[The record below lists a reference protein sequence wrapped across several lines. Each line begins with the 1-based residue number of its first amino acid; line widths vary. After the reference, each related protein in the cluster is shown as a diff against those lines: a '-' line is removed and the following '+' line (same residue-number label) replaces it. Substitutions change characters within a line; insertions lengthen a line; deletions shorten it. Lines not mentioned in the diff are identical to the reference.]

1 MKTIKLSKR
10 QLDNLKRYEVP
21 KEVSN
26 TEGEIYYLK
35 TGIKK
40 IDSQDLLFKKL
51 YVNHDIPFVSD
62 EKYEYI
68 YHSSSMANKFS
79 TISKLNDYKNTI
91 NIEELVIPKH
101 QVIFKDEII
110 GFTVPEIKDA
120 RSLQA
125 VLSDIKISSEDKID
139 CLKQIGE
146 TLKKIKHLR
155 LYDINFYIHDLQES
169 NVLVTNKDK
178 KIHFIDL
185 DSATFS
191 TDQALSS
198 KPLVVDKK
206 LNQFSKYKYNKVG
219 VPYPGEEQELYSYII
234 MILKTLYGGNI
245 QRLSLDEYNEYLA
258 YLSSL
263 DIDYE
268 LLRSFSNIYTDMP
281 NINPVDRLDTLDTI
295 QIAQA
300 SNIVYQAKKKRKL
313 I

>member
-1 MKTIKLSKR
+1 MQTIKLSKR

-91 NIEELVIPKH
+91 NIEELVIPKY

-110 GFTVPEIKDA
+110 GFTVPEIKD
-120 RSLQA
+120 SKNLQTIIYDHNIA
-125 VLSDIKISSEDKID
+125 TQEKID
-139 CLKQIGE
+139 YLKQIGE
-146 TLKKIKHLR
+146 TLNKIKHLR

-169 NVLVTNKDK
+169 NILVTTKDK

-191 TDQALSS
+191 TDIALPS
-198 KPLVVDKK
+198 KPLILDKK
-206 LNQFSKYKYNKVG
+206 VALSKKYRFNTVG
-219 VPYPGEEQELYSYII
+219 IPYPGEEQELFSYNLLV
-234 MILKTLYGGNI
+234 LKMLYGKEI
-245 QRLSLDEYNEYLA
+245 ELLDIDQFNEYLA

-263 DIDYE
+263 GIDYE
-268 LLRSFSNIYTDMP
+268 LLRALSNIYTDMP
-281 NINPVDRLDTLDTI
+281 NINSFEYLDTLTSS
-295 QIAQA
+295 QVAQA
-300 SNIVYQAKKKRKL
+300 SKHVFNLKKERNL

>member
-1 MKTIKLSKR
+1 MQTIKLSKR
-10 QLDNLKRYEVP
+10 QLDNLKRYDVPQEVT
-21 KEVSN
+21 N
-26 TEGEIYYLK
+26 TEGVIYYLN

-40 IDSQDLLFKKL
+40 IDNQELLFKKL
-51 YVNHDIPFVSD
+51 YVNHDIPASPLED
-62 EKYEYI
+62 DDYI
-68 YHSSSMANKFS
+68 YHSSSMANKLS

-101 QVIFKDEII
+101 QVLFKDEII

-155 LYDINFYIHDLQES
+155 LYDINFYIHDLQEG

-206 LNQFSKYKYNKVG
+206 LRNFSKYKYNRVG

-268 LLRSFSNIYTDMP
+268 LLRSFSNIYTEMP
-281 NINPVDRLDTLDTI
+281 NINPVDRLDTLDTM

-300 SNIVYQAKKKRKL
+300 SNIVYQTKKKRKL

>member
-1 MKTIKLSKR
+1 MQTIKLSKR
-10 QLDNLKRYEVP
+10 QLDNLKRYDVPQEVT
-21 KEVSN
+21 N
-26 TEGEIYYLK
+26 TEGVIYYLN

-40 IDSQDLLFKKL
+40 IDNQELLFKKL
-51 YVNHDIPFVSD
+51 YVNHDIPASPLED
-62 EKYEYI
+62 DDYI
-68 YHSSSMANKFS
+68 YHSSSMANKLS

-101 QVIFKDEII
+101 QVSFKDEII

-125 VLSDIKISSEDKID
+125 VLSDIKIPSEDKID

-155 LYDINFYIHDLQES
+155 LYDINFYIHDLQEG

-206 LNQFSKYKYNKVG
+206 LRNFSKYKYNKVG

-245 QRLSLDEYNEYLA
+245 QRLSLDEFNEYLA

-268 LLRSFSNIYTDMP
+268 LLRSFSNIYTEMP
-281 NINPVDRLDTLDTI
+281 NINPVDRLDTLDTM

>member
-1 MKTIKLSKR
+1 MQTIKLSKR
-10 QLDNLKRYEVP
+10 QLDNLKRYDVPQEVT
-21 KEVSN
+21 N
-26 TEGEIYYLK
+26 TEGVIYYLN

-40 IDSQDLLFKKL
+40 IDNQELLFKKL
-51 YVNHDIPFVSD
+51 YVNHDIPASPLED
-62 EKYEYI
+62 DDYI
-68 YHSSSMANKFS
+68 YHSSSMANKLS

-101 QVIFKDEII
+101 QVSFKDEII

-125 VLSDIKISSEDKID
+125 VLSDIKIPSEDKID

-155 LYDINFYIHDLQES
+155 LYDINFYIHDLQEGY
-169 NVLVTNKDK
+169 VLVTNKDK

-206 LNQFSKYKYNKVG
+206 LRNFSKYKYNKVG

-268 LLRSFSNIYTDMP
+268 LLRSFSNIYTEMP
-281 NINPVDRLDTLDTI
+281 NINPVDRLDTLDI
-295 QIAQA
+295 MQIAQA

>member
-1 MKTIKLSKR
+1 MQTIKLSKR
-10 QLDNLKRYEVP
+10 QLDNLKRYDVPQEVT
-21 KEVSN
+21 N
-26 TEGEIYYLK
+26 TEGVIYYLN

-40 IDSQDLLFKKL
+40 IDNQELLFKKL
-51 YVNHDIPFVSD
+51 YVNHDIPASPLED
-62 EKYEYI
+62 DDYI
-68 YHSSSMANKFS
+68 YHSSSMANKLS

-101 QVIFKDEII
+101 QVSFKDEII

-125 VLSDIKISSEDKID
+125 VLSDIKIPSEDKID

-155 LYDINFYIHDLQES
+155 LYDINFYIHDLQEG

-206 LNQFSKYKYNKVG
+206 LRNFSKYKYNKVG

-281 NINPVDRLDTLDTI
+281 NINPVDRLDTLDI
-295 QIAQA
+295 MQIAQA

>member
-10 QLDNLKRYEVP
+10 QLDNLKRYDVPQEVT
-21 KEVSN
+21 N
-26 TEGEIYYLK
+26 TEGVIYYLN

-40 IDSQDLLFKKL
+40 IDNQELLFKKL
-51 YVNHDIPFVSD
+51 YVNHDIPASPLED
-62 EKYEYI
+62 DDYI
-68 YHSSSMANKFS
+68 YHSSSMANKLS

-101 QVIFKDEII
+101 QVSFKDEII